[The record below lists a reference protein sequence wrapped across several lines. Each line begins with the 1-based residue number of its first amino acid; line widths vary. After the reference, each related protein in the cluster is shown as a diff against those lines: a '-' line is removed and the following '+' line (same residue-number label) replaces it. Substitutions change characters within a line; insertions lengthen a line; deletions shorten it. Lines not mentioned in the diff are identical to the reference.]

1 MKKINDIYG
10 NLITLS
16 NVFSSYEEFK
26 KGKRKST
33 ELQQFE
39 RKLEDNL
46 FLLYEKLKNQNYK
59 PGTYTSFYV
68 HDPKQRLIH
77 KAPVVDRVVH
87 HLVSK
92 KLEEIFEPTFIS
104 HSYSCRKEKGT
115 HKGLKDLQ
123 RFTRIVS
130 KNNTQECWAL
140 KCDVRKFFASVN
152 QTILLQILTKKIIDK
167 DFLLLLSNII
177 KSFSSGSINKGMP
190 IGNLTS
196 QLFAN
201 IYLNE
206 LDQYVKHK
214 LKIHYYIRYMDDF
227 IFLSNNRYF
236 LEELILI
243 IKLFL
248 QDNLD
253 LELHPKKV
261 KIFNLKN
268 GIDFLGYILFPHHIL
283 PRTKTKRRL
292 IKKIREKIE
301 AHKKGMITS
310 DSLYQTVQSYFGYLQ
325 HSNAYELTEK
335 VKQMI
340 YSELDF

>member
-46 FLLYEKLKNQNYK
+46 FLLYEKLKNKEYK
-59 PGTYTSFYV
+59 PGTYTNFYV
-68 HDPKQRLIH
+68 QDPKQRLIH
-77 KAPVVDRVVH
+77 KAPIIDRIVH

-92 KLEEIFEPTFIS
+92 KLEEIFEPTFIAY
-104 HSYSCRKEKGT
+104 SYSCRKEKGT
-115 HKGLKDLQ
+115 HKGLRDLQ

-140 KCDVRKFFASVN
+140 KCDVKKFFASVN
-152 QTILLQILTKKIIDK
+152 HIILFKILTKKIVDN

-177 KSFSSGSINKGMP
+177 KSFNSGIINKGMP

-214 LKIHYYIRYMDDF
+214 LKIRYYIRYMDDF
-227 IFLSNNRYF
+227 IILSNSRRY
-236 LEELILI
+236 LEKLIST
-243 IKLFL
+243 IKLFF
-248 QDNLD
+248 QNSLD

-261 KIFNLKN
+261 GIFNLKH

-310 DSLYQTVQSYFGYLQ
+310 DSLYQTVQSYLGYLQ

>member
-1 MKKINDIYG
+1 MKKVKDIYC

-16 NVFSSYEEFK
+16 NVFSSYDEFK
-26 KGKRKST
+26 KGKRKSK

-39 RKLEDNL
+39 QKAEDNL
-46 FLLYEKLKNQNYK
+46 FVLYERLKNKQYL
-59 PGTYTSFYV
+59 PGSYTSFYV
-68 HDPKQRLIH
+68 QDPKQRLIH
-77 KAPVVDRVVH
+77 KAPIIDRIVH

-92 KLEEIFEPTFIS
+92 KLENIFEPTFIS

-115 HKGLKDLQ
+115 HKGLRDLQ

-130 KNNTQECWAL
+130 KNNTQECWVL
-140 KCDVRKFFASVN
+140 KCDIRKFFASVN
-152 QTILLQILTKKIIDK
+152 QKILFKILSKKIIDK
-167 DFLLLLSNII
+167 DFLSLLHNII
-177 KSFSSGSINKGMP
+177 KSFNSNTVNKGMP

-214 LKIHYYIRYMDDF
+214 LKIRYYIRYMDDF
-227 IFLSNNRYF
+227 VILSSNRHYLEKLIPTVKFF
-236 LEELILI
+236 LENI
-243 IKLFL
+243 
-248 QDNLD
+248 LD

-268 GIDFLGYILFPHHIL
+268 GIDFLGYILFSHHIL

-292 IKKIREKIE
+292 IKNIREKIK
-301 AHKKGMITS
+301 AYKMGTITT
-310 DSLYQTVQSYFGYLQ
+310 DSLYQTVQSYLGYLQ

-340 YSELDF
+340 YTEMDA